1 MRERVVIGSS
11 VLVKT
16 LLEKK
21 EEIVFSLLGNYVLF
35 SLSIIF
41 TIK

>member
-1 MRERVVIGSS
+1 MRERVVIDSS

-21 EEIVFSLLGNYVLF
+21 KEIVSSWEL
-35 SLSIIF
+35 
-41 TIK
+41 

>member
-1 MRERVVIGSS
+1 MREGLVIDSS

-21 EEIVFSLLGNYVLF
+21 KEIVLPLLGNYELF
-35 SLSIIF
+35 CICSISGG
-41 TIK
+41 